1 MFDAEESGL
10 VSLVEDK
17 SGDSN
22 TVDFWGN
29 QNSKVLD
36 EIVIAKSFY
45 GKGHSDTQEF
55 LKDILRDVLK
65 NGLDK

>member
-10 VSLVEDK
+10 RSLVENK
-17 SGDSN
+17 SGDPN
-22 TVDFWGN
+22 TVGFWGN
-29 QNSKVLD
+29 QNSKVFD
-36 EIVIAKSFY
+36 EIVIAESFY